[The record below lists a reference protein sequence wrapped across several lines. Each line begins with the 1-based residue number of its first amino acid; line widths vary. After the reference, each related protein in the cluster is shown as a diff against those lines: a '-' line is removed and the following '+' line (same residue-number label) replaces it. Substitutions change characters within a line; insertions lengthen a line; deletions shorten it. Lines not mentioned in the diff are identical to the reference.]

1 MKRTKK
7 KASAKSKQKSKA
19 KPKRAPAKVARKP
32 SSRPAAAK
40 PKSTVKA
47 GAKPPAPLRPKTDL
61 TGKSPSELIDLR
73 ILDVA
78 GWRAET
84 LNRMRTLIRE
94 AHPEVVEEWK
104 WEVPVWSHD
113 GIVCTGEVYQ
123 NVVKLTFAHGA
134 AVPDPSNL
142 FNSSLQGNT
151 RRAIDI
157 HEGESVD
164 AEAFKALFK
173 AAAAR
178 NSAAKSS

>member
-1 MKRTKK
+1 M
-7 KASAKSKQKSKA
+7 
-19 KPKRAPAKVARKP
+19 
-32 SSRPAAAK
+32 
-40 PKSTVKA
+40 
-47 GAKPPAPLRPKTDL
+47 
-61 TGKSPSELIDLR
+61 TGKSPSEFIDQR

-84 LNRMRTLIRE
+84 LARMRALIRE
-94 AHPEVVEEWK
+94 AHPGVVEEWK

-164 AEAFKALFK
+164 GEAFKALFK

-178 NSAAKSS
+178 NTLAKSS

>member
-84 LNRMRTLIRE
+84 LSRMRTLIRE

-164 AEAFKALFK
+164 GAAFKELFT

-178 NSAAKSS
+178 NTSTKSS

>member
-19 KPKRAPAKVARKP
+19 KPKRAPAKAARKP
-32 SSRPAAAK
+32 ASRPAAK
-40 PKSTVKA
+40 LKSTAKA

-84 LNRMRTLIRE
+84 LSRMRTLIRE

-104 WEVPVWSHD
+104 WEVPVWSYD

-134 AVPDPSNL
+134 AVSDPSHL

-164 AEAFKALFK
+164 GAAFKQLFL
-173 AAAAR
+173 AAIAR
-178 NSAAKSS
+178 NSLAKSS

>member
-1 MKRTKK
+1 MKRVKK
-7 KASAKSKQKSKA
+7 KAKA
-19 KPKRAPAKVARKP
+19 KPKTKAKP
-32 SSRPAAAK
+32 AAK
-40 PKSTVKA
+40 PNVKRPA
-47 GAKPPAPLRPKTDL
+47 RASESRRPRVTGNETAQKPSAPIKARSAMRNPQT
-61 TGKSPSELIDLR
+61 PSELIDQR
-73 ILDVA
+73 ILDIA

-84 LNRMRTLIRE
+84 LARMRALIRE
-94 AHPEVVEEWK
+94 ALPEVVEEWK

-134 AVPDPSNL
+134 AVPDPSSL

-157 HEGESVD
+157 HEGDSVD
-164 AEAFKALFK
+164 GEAFKALFK

-178 NSAAKSS
+178 NTLAKSS

>member
-1 MKRTKK
+1 MKRAKK
-7 KASAKSKQKSKA
+7 KASAKSKQKQRA
-19 KPKRAPAKVARKP
+19 KPKRAHEAKAARKP
-32 SSRPAAAK
+32 APKPAAK
-40 PKSTVKA
+40 PK
-47 GAKPPAPLRPKTDL
+47 GPAKPNAKPQAPLRPKTDL

-78 GWRAET
+78 GWRADT
-84 LNRMRTLIRE
+84 LTRMRALIRE

-134 AVPDPSNL
+134 AIPDPSNL

-151 RRAIDI
+151 RRAIDL

>member
-1 MKRTKK
+1 MKLAKK
-7 KASAKSKQKSKA
+7 KSKA
-19 KPKRAPAKVARKP
+19 RSKKKVKARAKPKVKGASGARRARKP
-32 SSRPAAAK
+32 S
-40 PKSTVKA
+40 VKA
-47 GAKPPAPLRPKTDL
+47 KKPAKVTAKVQPAPKPDM
-61 TGKSPSELIDLR
+61 TGKSPAERIDQR
-73 ILDVA
+73 IIDIA

-84 LNRMRTLIRE
+84 LARMRALIRE

-164 AEAFKALFK
+164 GEAFKALFK

-178 NSAAKSS
+178 NTLAKAS

>member
-7 KASAKSKQKSKA
+7 KASAKSKQKPKA
-19 KPKRAPAKVARKP
+19 KPKRAPVKAARKP
-32 SSRPAAAK
+32 ASRPAAK
-40 PKSTVKA
+40 PKSTVKP
-47 GAKPPAPLRPKTDL
+47 GAKPQAPLRPKTDL

-84 LNRMRTLIRE
+84 LSRMRTLIRE
-94 AHPEVVEEWK
+94 AHPGVVEEWK

-134 AVPDPSNL
+134 GVPDPSNL

-178 NSAAKSS
+178 NSAAKGS